1 MIFLEIKI
9 NHSVGVVYRH
19 LHAAL
24 PGRNRERDEVRC
36 QRRGGEGGEEE
47 EGRREGV
54 KEKERREE
62 ERGERKREGEREEER
77 RATRP
82 RPKVAA
88 RVQMVKSAP
97 NPGRAGANR
106 VNHARGN
113 IHHIARCNI

>member
-1 MIFLEIKI
+1 MSE
-9 NHSVGVVYRH
+9 
-19 LHAAL
+19 
-24 PGRNRERDEVRC
+24 ERR
-36 QRRGGEGGEEE
+36 GEGGEEE
-47 EGRREGV
+47 EGRREGG

-62 ERGERKREGEREEER
+62 ERGERKREGERGEEER